1 MTEGAHRLVAAI
13 LLSLVFLSCGE
24 ALAQTAAAAVVD
36 PGLWDRTMAWIFA
49 EQRAWHHDLVAQ
61 MRGLG
66 DGGQATA
73 QTIVPW
79 ALILASF
86 LYGLFHAA
94 GPGHGKVVLA
104 SYLLSHRQ
112 RVGRGV
118 ALAAASAFCQ
128 GAVAVILVYGLLYL
142 TDLLPRD
149 TKTAVNWTE
158 RGSFVLLGLLGLW
171 LAARALR
178 DGIRVWQPAAAGAHG
193 HGHHHGDHDHHDG
206 HDHGHVH
213 GPGCGHSHGPSADQI
228 EAAGSLRGAVAVIL
242 SIGLRP
248 CSGAVLVLVLA
259 QAMALPLA
267 GLAAVLAMSCGT
279 GLAVAALALVAV
291 HARRWAAAL
300 AGGGAGGTGTGGR
313 GLALAGL
320 AVRLAGGL
328 VILALGASLFAAS
341 FAPAHPLGM

>member
-1 MTEGAHRLVAAI
+1 MTESAGRLLAAL
-13 LLSLVFLSCGE
+13 LLSLAVLWSGQ
-24 ALAQTAAAAVVD
+24 ALAETAAAAIVD

-66 DGGQATA
+66 SGGSQTTA
-73 QTIVPW
+73 W

-128 GAVAVILVYGLLYL
+128 GVVAVILVYGLLYL

-158 RGSFVLLGLLGLW
+158 RGSFVLLGVLGLW

-178 DGIRVWQPAAAGAHG
+178 DGIRVWQPATAGAHG
-193 HGHHHGDHDHHDG
+193 HGHDHGHHHDHHDR
-206 HDHGHVH
+206 HDGQAHGHVH

-228 EAAGSLRGAVAVIL
+228 ESAGSLRGAIAVIL

-279 GLAVAALALVAV
+279 ALAVAALALVAV

-300 AGGGAGGTGTGGR
+300 AGGGAGGTGDGGR

>member
-118 ALAAASAFCQ
+118 EGFVELGGREGLLNHDFW
-128 GAVAVILVYGLLYL
+128 VAVDVS
-142 TDLLPRD
+142 TR
-149 TKTAVNWTE
+149 
-158 RGSFVLLGLLGLW
+158 
-171 LAARALR
+171 ARCA
-178 DGIRVWQPAAAGAHG
+178 
-193 HGHHHGDHDHHDG
+193 
-206 HDHGHVH
+206 
-213 GPGCGHSHGPSADQI
+213 C
-228 EAAGSLRGAVAVIL
+228 
-242 SIGLRP
+242 
-248 CSGAVLVLVLA
+248 
-259 QAMALPLA
+259 
-267 GLAAVLAMSCGT
+267 
-279 GLAVAALALVAV
+279 
-291 HARRWAAAL
+291 
-300 AGGGAGGTGTGGR
+300 
-313 GLALAGL
+313 
-320 AVRLAGGL
+320 AVRSRCERCPGHQLLDIRFSQGSA
-328 VILALGASLFAAS
+328 
-341 FAPAHPLGM
+341 